1 MINAPGK
8 LLKVKDRLL
17 HVRIDGSGPP
27 TVVLEA
33 GLGCGA
39 ETWCAIFDDVS
50 RMCTVVAYDRNG
62 LMYSERGSNQSCRDT
77 WLSDLQD
84 ILSAPDIPKPV
95 IFVGHSLGGVIAR
108 HYIADHPDQV
118 EGLIL
123 IESPDK
129 EHLED
134 AEIVKQFQSSLRI
147 AQYTGC
153 LGSICQYLA
162 TFSYQIFKPFFN
174 GMARFRYRKYTR
186 KHGREII
193 NAVLHNPIRTLLSA
207 SEEAQQAR
215 SLISTMPNFRYIDD
229 INLIVIAA
237 ETLQKTHPVSIAGS
251 TMQLRPATR
260 HFRIQEN
267 IVKRLGKGRFV
278 VAKDSGHVVPLQRPD
293 LVLDEISDLVIRYQK
308 RLGLGDNIE

>member
-1 MINAPGK
+1 MINAPGE

-17 HVRIDGSGPP
+17 HVRIGGSGPP

-62 LMYSERGSNQSCRDT
+62 LMYSERGSNHSCRDT
-77 WLSDLQD
+77 WLSDLKN

-95 IFVGHSLGGVIAR
+95 IFVGHSFGGVIAR
-108 HYIADHPDQV
+108 HYIADQPDQI

-129 EHLED
+129 EHLKD
-134 AEIVKQFQSSLRI
+134 AEIVKQFQLSLRI
-147 AQYTGC
+147 AQYAGC
-153 LGSICQYLA
+153 FGSICQCLA
-162 TFSYQIFKPFFN
+162 TFLYRIFKPLFN
-174 GMARFRYRKYTR
+174 GLARIRYRKYTR

-207 SEEAQQAR
+207 SEEAQQALF
-215 SLISTMPNFRYIDD
+215 LISTMPHFRYIDN
-229 INLIVIAA
+229 INVTVIAA
-237 ETLQKTHPVSIAGS
+237 ENLQKAHPVSIAGS
-251 TMQLRPATR
+251 TMQQGPATR

-267 IVKRLGKGRFV
+267 IVKRLGQGRFV
-278 VAKDSGHVVPLQRPD
+278 IAKDSGHVVPLQRPD
-293 LVLDEISDLVIRYQK
+293 LVFHEIADLVIRYQN
-308 RLGLGDNIE
+308 RLGLGDNLE